1 MSIHLF
7 YNSLLIIKIYWQYM
21 IIFLDKFNIFYN
33 LKFKNAWKFNKDI
46 FLYFI
51 KIIFSVYL

>member
-1 MSIHLF
+1 
-7 YNSLLIIKIYWQYM
+7 M